1 MGLGVRDYAFGVWG
15 GQGGAG
21 TAYSHGGVGL
31 GKIGSCA
38 GFLARKNA
46 LRLASVEAPSD
57 KSSERSSEKSSE
69 KSVKRSVGRPSAP
82 PAPAILG
89 ADPGCSERGLSER
102 GCPESI
108 CFELGLSEGGLR
120 APPPAPRPPP
130 ASFFHPPF
138 PSSSVNASRLIGVS
152 ASASSCQ
159 VLGLMLEKKQ
169 SPLAG

>member
-1 MGLGVRDYAFGVWG
+1 MR
-15 GQGGAG
+15 GGAG

-46 LRLASVEAPSD
+46 LRLASVETPSD

-69 KSVKRSVGRPSAP
+69 KSVERSVERPSALS
-82 PAPAILG
+82 APDILG
-89 ADPGCSERGLSER
+89 AGADSGCFERGWSES
-102 GCPESI
+102 GWPESVL
-108 CFELGLSEGGLR
+108 FEPGLSEGGLR
-120 APPPAPRPPP
+120 VPPPAPRPPP

-159 VLGLMLEKKQ
+159 VLGLMLKKKQ
-169 SPLAG
+169 SPPAG